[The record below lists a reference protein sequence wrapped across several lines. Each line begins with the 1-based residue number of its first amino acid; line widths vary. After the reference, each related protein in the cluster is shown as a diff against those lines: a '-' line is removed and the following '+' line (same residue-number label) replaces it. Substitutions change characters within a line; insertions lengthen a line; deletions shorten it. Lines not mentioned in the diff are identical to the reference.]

1 LPAHCRAAQL
11 IFSEM
16 HPSKKDWRQQ
26 VAYQIYPRSFAD
38 SNGDGM
44 GDLPGI
50 TAKLDHL
57 DALGV
62 GIVWLSPVYDSPNDD
77 NGYDIRDYRS
87 IMQEFGSM
95 ADFDAMLAGMQQRGI
110 RLMMDLVVNHTSD
123 EHAWFKQAR
132 SAKTNPY
139 HDYYIWH
146 DPVDGREPT
155 NWEAAFS
162 GSAWTFNEATGEYY
176 LHMFSK
182 KQPDLN
188 WENPKVRQEVYELMH
203 FWLKKGVGGFRMDVI
218 NMISKPWLEAG
229 TFSKSEARLPNA
241 PKVQDGFLQPA
252 FEMVTHGPRFM
263 AFMREMKQEVLDHY
277 DCISVGEAPCATLE
291 QAQEITNPETGALDM
306 VFQFEHMD
314 VDSQAGKGK
323 WALKALH
330 LPDLKA
336 SLSRW
341 QTGLHGKGW
350 NSLYWCN
357 HDQPRAVSR
366 FGDAGLHR
374 VRSAKMLATC
384 LHMMQGTPFIY
395 QGEELGMT
403 NVKWFNIK
411 AYQDIETRNMY
422 AQAVLQQ
429 GRPHQDVMASI
440 HAKGRDNARTPMQW
454 SASQHAGFTQGTPWL
469 ALNDN
474 FSQVNAAQA
483 RADADSVF
491 HHYRQL
497 IALRKN
503 WPVLVDGDFELLLPK
518 HTALFA
524 FTRRLHDVQL
534 LVLCNFSAQFQ
545 GLPLKQLPD
554 FSAATPLIGNL
565 SSSEWA
571 MAPDTLAAWEARV
584 YVLA

>member
-1 LPAHCRAAQL
+1 MLSR
-11 IFSEM
+11 
-16 HPSKKDWRQQ
+16 KKDWRQQ

-38 SNGDGM
+38 SNGDGI

-87 IMQEFGSM
+87 IMQAFGSM

-123 EHAWFKQAR
+123 EHEWFKQAR
-132 SAKTNPY
+132 SARTNPY

-146 DPVDGREPT
+146 DPVGGREPT

-162 GSAWTFNEATGEYY
+162 GSTWTFNEATGEYY

-218 NMISKPWLEAG
+218 NMISKPWLDAG

-277 DCISVGEAPCATLE
+277 DCITVGEAPCATLE
-291 QAQEITNPETGALDM
+291 QAQEITNPNTGALDM

-314 VDSQAGKGK
+314 VDSQVGKGK

-403 NVKWFNIK
+403 NVKWFNIE

-422 AQAVLQQ
+422 AQAVVQQ
-429 GRPHQDVMASI
+429 GRPHQEVIASI

-454 SASQHAGFTQGTPWL
+454 SASKHAGFTEGTPWL

-497 IALRKN
+497 NALRKA
-503 WPVLVDGDFELLLPK
+503 WPVLVEGDFELLLPK

-524 FTRRLHDVQL
+524 FTRRLHDVKL
-534 LVLCNFSAQFQ
+534 LILCNFSVHFQ

-565 SSSEWA
+565 PTPEWA
-571 MAPDTLAAWEARV
+571 MSPDTLAAWEARV

>member
-1 LPAHCRAAQL
+1 MV
-11 IFSEM
+11 SG
-16 HPSKKDWRQQ
+16 KTDWRQQ

-38 SNGDGM
+38 SNGDGI

-57 DALGV
+57 ETLGV

-123 EHAWFKQAR
+123 EHEWFKQAR
-132 SAKTNPY
+132 SSRSNPF

-146 DPVDGREPT
+146 DPIDGREPT

-162 GSAWTFNEATGEYY
+162 GSAWTFNEATNEYY

-188 WENPKVRQEVYELMH
+188 WENPKVRQEVFDLMH

-218 NMISKPWLEAG
+218 NMISKPWLEPG
-229 TFSKSEARLPNA
+229 SFKKSEARLPNA

-252 FEMVTHGPRFM
+252 FQMVTHGPRFM
-263 AFMREMKQEVLDHY
+263 EFMREMKHEVLDHY
-277 DCISVGEAPCATLE
+277 DCITVGEAPCATVE
-291 QAQEITNPETGALDM
+291 QAQEITNQQTGVLDM

-366 FGDAGLHR
+366 FGDTGLHR

-384 LHMMQGTPFIY
+384 LHMMQGTPFIF

-403 NVKWFNIK
+403 NVKWFNIE

-429 GRPHQDVMASI
+429 GQPHSGVMASI
-440 HAKGRDNARTPMQW
+440 HAKSRDNARTPMQW
-454 SASQHAGFTQGTPWL
+454 SASLNAGFTEGTPWL

-483 RADADSVF
+483 LADAESVF

-497 IALRKN
+497 IALRKA
-503 WPVLVDGDFELLLPK
+503 WPVLVEGEFELLLLK
-518 HTALFA
+518 HPALFA
-524 FTRRLHDVQL
+524 FTRRLNDVQL

-545 GLPLKQLPD
+545 GLPLKSLPD
-554 FSAATPLIGNL
+554 FSTATPLIGNL
-565 SSSEWA
+565 PTPEWA

-584 YVLA
+584 YLMA

>member
-1 LPAHCRAAQL
+1 MV
-11 IFSEM
+11 SG
-16 HPSKKDWRQQ
+16 KTDWRQQ

-38 SNGDGM
+38 SNGDGI

-57 DALGV
+57 ETLGV

-123 EHAWFKQAR
+123 EHEWFKQAR
-132 SAKTNPY
+132 SSRSNPF

-146 DPVDGREPT
+146 DPIDGREPT

-162 GSAWTFNEATGEYY
+162 GSAWTFNEATNEYY

-188 WENPKVRQEVYELMH
+188 WENPKVRQEVFDLMH

-218 NMISKPWLEAG
+218 NMISKPWLEPG
-229 TFSKSEARLPNA
+229 SFKKSEARLPNA

-252 FEMVTHGPRFM
+252 FQMVTHGPRFM
-263 AFMREMKQEVLDHY
+263 EFMREMKHEVLDHY
-277 DCISVGEAPCATLE
+277 DCITVGEAPCATVE
-291 QAQEITNPETGALDM
+291 QAQEITNQQTGVLDM

-366 FGDAGLHR
+366 FGDTGLHR

-384 LHMMQGTPFIY
+384 LHMMQGTPFIF

-403 NVKWFNIK
+403 NVKWFNIE

-429 GRPHQDVMASI
+429 GQPHSGVMASI
-440 HAKGRDNARTPMQW
+440 HAKSRDNARTPMQW
-454 SASQHAGFTQGTPWL
+454 SASLNAGFTEGTPWL

-483 RADADSVF
+483 LADAESVF

-497 IALRKN
+497 IALRKA
-503 WPVLVDGDFELLLPK
+503 WPVLVEGEFELLLLK
-518 HTALFA
+518 HPALFA
-524 FTRRLHDVQL
+524 FTRRFNDVQL

-545 GLPLKQLPD
+545 GLPLKSLPD
-554 FSAATPLIGNL
+554 FSTATPLIGNL
-565 SSSEWA
+565 PTPEWA

-584 YVLA
+584 YLMA

>member
-1 LPAHCRAAQL
+1 MV
-11 IFSEM
+11 SG
-16 HPSKKDWRQQ
+16 KTDWRQQ

-38 SNGDGM
+38 SNGDGI

-57 DALGV
+57 ETLGV

-123 EHAWFKQAR
+123 EHEWFKQAR
-132 SAKTNPY
+132 SSRSNPF

-146 DPVDGREPT
+146 DPIDGREPT

-162 GSAWTFNEATGEYY
+162 GSAWTFNEATNEYY

-188 WENPKVRQEVYELMH
+188 WENPKVRQEVFDLMH

-218 NMISKPWLEAG
+218 NMISKPWLEPG
-229 TFSKSEARLPNA
+229 SFKKSEARLPNA

-252 FEMVTHGPRFM
+252 FQMVTHGPRFM
-263 AFMREMKQEVLDHY
+263 EFMREMKHEVLDHY
-277 DCISVGEAPCATLE
+277 DCITVGEAPCATVE
-291 QAQEITNPETGALDM
+291 QAQEITNQQTGVLDM

-366 FGDAGLHR
+366 FGDTGLHR

-403 NVKWFNIK
+403 NVKWFNIE

-429 GRPHQDVMASI
+429 GQPHSGVMASI
-440 HAKGRDNARTPMQW
+440 HAKSRDNARTPMQW
-454 SASQHAGFTQGTPWL
+454 SASLNAGFTEGTPWL

-483 RADADSVF
+483 LADAESVF

-497 IALRKN
+497 IALRKA
-503 WPVLVDGDFELLLPK
+503 WPVLVEGEFELLLLK
-518 HTALFA
+518 HPALFA
-524 FTRRLHDVQL
+524 FTRRFNDLQL

-545 GLPLKQLPD
+545 GLLLKSLPD
-554 FSAATPLIGNL
+554 FSTATPLIGNL
-565 SSSEWA
+565 PTPEWA

-584 YVLA
+584 YLMA

>member
-1 LPAHCRAAQL
+1 ML
-11 IFSEM
+11 S
-16 HPSKKDWRQQ
+16 SKIDWRQQ

-38 SNGDGM
+38 SNGDGI

-87 IMQEFGSM
+87 IMQAFGSM

-132 SAKTNPY
+132 SARTNPY

-146 DPVDGREPT
+146 DPVGGREPT

-218 NMISKPWLEAG
+218 NMISKPWLDAG

-277 DCISVGEAPCATLE
+277 DCITVGEAPCATLE
-291 QAQEITNPETGALDM
+291 QAQEITNPNTGALDM

-314 VDSQAGKGK
+314 VDSQVGKGK

-403 NVKWFNIK
+403 NVKWFNIE

-422 AQAVLQQ
+422 AQAVVQQ
-429 GRPHQDVMASI
+429 GRPHQEVMASI

-454 SASQHAGFTQGTPWL
+454 SASKHAGFTEGTPWL

-497 IALRKN
+497 IALRKA
-503 WPVLVDGDFELLLPK
+503 WPVLVEGDFELLLPK

-534 LVLCNFSAQFQ
+534 LILCNFSSQFQ

-565 SSSEWA
+565 PTPEWA
-571 MAPDTLAAWEARV
+571 MSPDTLAAWEARV
-584 YVLA
+584 YVLLA

>member
-1 LPAHCRAAQL
+1 MLSR
-11 IFSEM
+11 
-16 HPSKKDWRQQ
+16 KKDWRQQ

-38 SNGDGM
+38 SNGDGI

-87 IMQEFGSM
+87 IMQAFGSM

-123 EHAWFKQAR
+123 EHEWFKQAR
-132 SAKTNPY
+132 SARTNPY

-146 DPVDGREPT
+146 DPVGGREPT

-162 GSAWTFNEATGEYY
+162 GSTWTFNEATGEYY

-218 NMISKPWLEAG
+218 NMISKPWLDAG

-277 DCISVGEAPCATLE
+277 DCITVGEAPCATLE
-291 QAQEITNPETGALDM
+291 QAQEITNPNTGALDM

-314 VDSQAGKGK
+314 VDSQVGKGK

-403 NVKWFNIK
+403 NVKWFNIE

-422 AQAVLQQ
+422 AQAVVQQ
-429 GRPHQDVMASI
+429 GRPHQEVIASI

-454 SASQHAGFTQGTPWL
+454 SASKHAGFTEGTPWL

-497 IALRKN
+497 IALRKA
-503 WPVLVDGDFELLLPK
+503 WPVLVEGDFELLLPK

-524 FTRRLHDVQL
+524 FTRRLHDVKL
-534 LVLCNFSAQFQ
+534 LILCNFSVHFQ

-565 SSSEWA
+565 PTPEWA
-571 MAPDTLAAWEARV
+571 MSPDTLAAWEARV

>member
-1 LPAHCRAAQL
+1 MLSR
-11 IFSEM
+11 
-16 HPSKKDWRQQ
+16 KKDWRQQ

-38 SNGDGM
+38 SNGDGI

-87 IMQEFGSM
+87 IMQAFGSM

-123 EHAWFKQAR
+123 EHEWFKQAR
-132 SAKTNPY
+132 SARTNPY

-146 DPVDGREPT
+146 DPVGGREPT

-218 NMISKPWLEAG
+218 NMISKPWLDAG

-277 DCISVGEAPCATLE
+277 DCITVGEAPCATLE
-291 QAQEITNPETGALDM
+291 QAQEITNPNTGALDM

-314 VDSQAGKGK
+314 VDSQVGKGK

-403 NVKWFNIK
+403 NVKWFNIE
-411 AYQDIETRNMY
+411 AYQDIETRNIY
-422 AQAVLQQ
+422 AQAVVQQ
-429 GRPHQDVMASI
+429 GRPHQEVIASI

-454 SASQHAGFTQGTPWL
+454 SASKHAGFTEGTPWL

-483 RADADSVF
+483 RADVDSVF

-497 IALRKN
+497 IALRKA
-503 WPVLVDGDFELLLPK
+503 WPVLVEGDFELLLPK

-534 LVLCNFSAQFQ
+534 LLLCNFSVHFQ

-565 SSSEWA
+565 PTPEWA
-571 MAPDTLAAWEARV
+571 MSPDTLAAWEARV

>member
-1 LPAHCRAAQL
+1 MSFA
-11 IFSEM
+11 S
-16 HPSKKDWRQQ
+16 SDWRKQ

-38 SNGDGM
+38 SNGDGI

-62 GIVWLSPVYDSPNDD
+62 KIVWLSPVYDSPNDD

-87 IMQEFGSM
+87 IMQEFGTM
-95 ADFDAMLAGMQQRGI
+95 ADFDTMLAGMKARGI

-123 EHAWFKQAR
+123 EHAWFQQAR
-132 SAKTNPY
+132 SSRSNPY

-146 DPVDGREPT
+146 DPVEGREPT
-155 NWEAAFS
+155 NWEAAFN

-188 WENPKVRQEVYELMH
+188 WENPKVRQEVYDLMH

-218 NMISKPWLEAG
+218 NMISKPWLTLEQ
-229 TFSKSEARLPNA
+229 ARIAKRNLPDA

-263 AFMREMKQEVLDHY
+263 AFMHEMKREVLDHY
-277 DCISVGEAPCATLE
+277 DCITVGEAPCATVA
-291 QAQEITNPETGALDM
+291 QAQEITDSNTGALNM

-323 WALKALH
+323 WALKPVN
-330 LPDLKA
+330 LPDLKT

-341 QTGLHGKGW
+341 QTGLHSKGW

-366 FGDAGLHR
+366 FGDPNHHR
-374 VRSAKMLATC
+374 IRSAKMLATC

-403 NVKWFNIK
+403 NVAWQHIE

-422 AQAVLQQ
+422 AQAVKHKGLS
-429 GRPHQDVMASI
+429 HQEVMASI

-454 SASQHAGFTQGTPWL
+454 SAAHQAGFTTGSPWL
-469 ALNDN
+469 ALNNN
-474 FSQVNAAQA
+474 FAQVNAQQVL
-483 RADADSVF
+483 ADPDSIF
-491 HHYRQL
+491 HYYRQL
-497 IALRKN
+497 IALRQS
-503 WPVLVDGDFELLLPK
+503 WPVLVEGDYSLLLPK
-518 HTALFA
+518 HPALFA
-524 FTRRLHDVQL
+524 YTRQLKEVTL
-534 LVLCNFSAQFQ
+534 LVLCNFSSQFQ

-554 FSAATPLIGNL
+554 FSNATPLIGNL
-565 SSSEWA
+565 PKEEWPLA
-571 MAPDTLAAWEARV
+571 ADTLAAWEARV
-584 YVLA
+584 YVLAEGAAGA

>member
-1 LPAHCRAAQL
+1 M
-11 IFSEM
+11 S
-16 HPSKKDWRQQ
+16 SVTKDWRQQ

-38 SNGDGM
+38 SNGDGI

-50 TAKLDHL
+50 TSKLDHL
-57 DALGV
+57 EALGI

-95 ADFDAMLAGMQQRGI
+95 ADFDAMLAGMQKRGI
-110 RLMMDLVVNHTSD
+110 RLLMDLVVNHTSD
-123 EHAWFKQAR
+123 EHEWFKQAR
-132 SAKTNPY
+132 SARSNAF

-218 NMISKPWLEAG
+218 NMISKPWLKAA
-229 TFSKSEARLPNA
+229 TLTKSQARLPNA

-252 FEMVTHGPRFM
+252 FEMLTHGPRFM
-263 AFMREMKQEVLDHY
+263 EFMREMKNEVLDHY
-277 DCISVGEAPCATLE
+277 DCITVGESPCATVD
-291 QAQEITNPETGALDM
+291 QAQEITNSETGALDM

-314 VDSQAGKGK
+314 VDSQSGKGK
-323 WALKALH
+323 WAVKPVH
-330 LPDLKA
+330 LPDLKT

-341 QTGLHGKGW
+341 QTGLHGTGW

-357 HDQPRAVSR
+357 HDQARAVSR
-366 FGDAGLHR
+366 FGDAGIHR

-403 NVKWFNIK
+403 NVKWFNIE

-422 AQAVLQQ
+422 AQAVFKQ
-429 GRPHQDVMASI
+429 GRPHLDVMASI

-454 SASQHAGFTQGTPWL
+454 SASQNAGFTEGRPWL

-474 FSQVNAAQA
+474 FSQVNAAHA

-497 IALRKN
+497 IALRKA
-503 WPVLVDGDFELLLPK
+503 WPVLVEGNFELLLPK
-518 HTALFA
+518 HTSLFA
-524 FTRRLHDVQL
+524 FTRRLNNVSL
-534 LVLCNFSAQFQ
+534 LVICNFSAQFQ
-545 GLPLKQLPD
+545 GLPLKYLPD
-554 FSAATPLIGNL
+554 FSTASPLIGNL
-565 SSSEWA
+565 PSAEWA

>member
-1 LPAHCRAAQL
+1 MLSR
-11 IFSEM
+11 
-16 HPSKKDWRQQ
+16 KKDWRQQ

-38 SNGDGM
+38 SNGDGI

-87 IMQEFGSM
+87 IMQAFGSM

-123 EHAWFKQAR
+123 EHEWFKQAR
-132 SAKTNPY
+132 SARTNPY

-146 DPVDGREPT
+146 DPVGGREPT

-218 NMISKPWLEAG
+218 NMISKPWLDAG

-277 DCISVGEAPCATLE
+277 DCITVGEAPCATLE
-291 QAQEITNPETGALDM
+291 QAQEITNPNTGALDM

-314 VDSQAGKGK
+314 VDSQVGKGK

-374 VRSAKMLATC
+374 ERSAKMLATC

-403 NVKWFNIK
+403 NVKWFNIE

-422 AQAVLQQ
+422 AQAVVQQ
-429 GRPHQDVMASI
+429 GRPHQEVIASI

-454 SASQHAGFTQGTPWL
+454 SASKHAGFTEGTPWL

-497 IALRKN
+497 IALRKA
-503 WPVLVDGDFELLLPK
+503 WPVLVEGDFELLLPK

-534 LVLCNFSAQFQ
+534 LILCNFSVHFQ

-565 SSSEWA
+565 PTPEWA
-571 MAPDTLAAWEARV
+571 MSPDTLAAWEARV

>member
-1 LPAHCRAAQL
+1 MV
-11 IFSEM
+11 SG
-16 HPSKKDWRQQ
+16 KTDWRQQ

-38 SNGDGM
+38 SNGDGI

-57 DALGV
+57 ETLGV

-123 EHAWFKQAR
+123 EHEWFKQAR
-132 SAKTNPY
+132 SSRSNPF

-146 DPVDGREPT
+146 DPIDGREPT

-162 GSAWTFNEATGEYY
+162 GSAWTFNEATNEYY

-188 WENPKVRQEVYELMH
+188 WENPKVRQEVFDLMH

-218 NMISKPWLEAG
+218 NMISKPWLEPG
-229 TFSKSEARLPNA
+229 SFKKSEARLPNA

-252 FEMVTHGPRFM
+252 FQMVTHGPRFM
-263 AFMREMKQEVLDHY
+263 EFMREMKHEVLDHY
-277 DCISVGEAPCATLE
+277 DCITVGEAPCATVE
-291 QAQEITNPETGALDM
+291 QAQEITNQQTGVLDM

-366 FGDAGLHR
+366 FGDTGLHR

-403 NVKWFNIK
+403 NVKWFNIE

-429 GRPHQDVMASI
+429 GQPHSGVMASI
-440 HAKGRDNARTPMQW
+440 HAKSRDNARTPMQW
-454 SASQHAGFTQGTPWL
+454 SASLNAGFTEGTPWL

-474 FSQVNAAQA
+474 FSQVNAAKA
-483 RADADSVF
+483 LADAESVF

-497 IALRKN
+497 IALRKA
-503 WPVLVDGDFELLLPK
+503 WPVLVEGEFELLLLK
-518 HTALFA
+518 HPALFA
-524 FTRRLHDVQL
+524 FTRRFNDVQL

-545 GLPLKQLPD
+545 GLPLKSLPD
-554 FSAATPLIGNL
+554 FSTATPLIGNL
-565 SSSEWA
+565 PTPEWA

-584 YVLA
+584 YLMA

>member
-1 LPAHCRAAQL
+1 MSFA
-11 IFSEM
+11 S
-16 HPSKKDWRQQ
+16 SDWRKQ

-38 SNGDGM
+38 SNGDGI

-62 GIVWLSPVYDSPNDD
+62 KIVWLSPVYDSPNDD

-87 IMQEFGSM
+87 IMQEFGTM
-95 ADFDAMLAGMQQRGI
+95 ADFDTMLAGMKARGI

-123 EHAWFKQAR
+123 EHAWFQQAR
-132 SAKTNPY
+132 SSRNNPY

-146 DPVDGREPT
+146 DPVEGREPT
-155 NWEAAFS
+155 NWEAAFN
-162 GSAWTFNEATGEYY
+162 GSAWTLNEATGEYY

-188 WENPKVRQEVYELMH
+188 WENPKVRQEVYDLMH

-218 NMISKPWLEAG
+218 NMISKPWLTPEQ
-229 TFSKSEARLPNA
+229 ARIAKRNLPDA

-263 AFMREMKQEVLDHY
+263 AFMHEMKREVLDHY
-277 DCISVGEAPCATLE
+277 DCITVGEAPCATVE
-291 QAQEITNPETGALDM
+291 QAQEITDSKTGALNM

-323 WALKALH
+323 WALKPLH
-330 LPDLKA
+330 LPDLKT

-341 QTGLHGKGW
+341 QSGLHGKGW

-366 FGDAGLHR
+366 FGDPDQHR
-374 VRSAKMLATC
+374 IRSAKMLATC

-403 NVKWFNIK
+403 NVAWQHIE

-422 AQAVLQQ
+422 AQAVNHKGLS
-429 GRPHQDVMASI
+429 HQEVMMSI

-454 SASQHAGFTQGTPWL
+454 SAAHQAGFTTGSPWL
-469 ALNDN
+469 ALNNN
-474 FSQVNAAQA
+474 FAQVNAQQA
-483 RADADSVF
+483 LADPDSIF
-491 HHYRQL
+491 HYYRQL
-497 IALRKN
+497 IALRHA
-503 WPVLVDGDFELLLPK
+503 WPVLVDGDYSLLLPK
-518 HTALFA
+518 HPALFA
-524 FTRRLHDVQL
+524 YTRQLKEVTL

-554 FSAATPLIGNL
+554 FSNATPLIGNL
-565 SSSEWA
+565 PKEEWPLA
-571 MAPDTLAAWEARV
+571 ADTLAAWEARV
-584 YVLA
+584 YVLAEGAAGC

>member
-1 LPAHCRAAQL
+1 MV
-11 IFSEM
+11 SG
-16 HPSKKDWRQQ
+16 KTDWRQQ

-38 SNGDGM
+38 SNGDGI

-57 DALGV
+57 ETLGV

-123 EHAWFKQAR
+123 EHEWFKQAR
-132 SAKTNPY
+132 SSRSNPF

-146 DPVDGREPT
+146 DPIDGREPT

-162 GSAWTFNEATGEYY
+162 GSAWTFNEATNEYY

-188 WENPKVRQEVYELMH
+188 WENPKVRQEVFDLMH

-218 NMISKPWLEAG
+218 NMISKPWLEPG
-229 TFSKSEARLPNA
+229 TFKKSEARLPNA

-252 FEMVTHGPRFM
+252 FQMVTHGPRFM
-263 AFMREMKQEVLDHY
+263 EFMREMKHEVLDHY
-277 DCISVGEAPCATLE
+277 DCITVGEAPCATVE
-291 QAQEITNPETGALDM
+291 QAQEITNQQTGVLDM

-366 FGDAGLHR
+366 FGDTGLHR

-403 NVKWFNIK
+403 NVKWFNIE

-429 GRPHQDVMASI
+429 GQPHSGVMASI
-440 HAKGRDNARTPMQW
+440 HAKSRDNARTPMQW
-454 SASQHAGFTQGTPWL
+454 SASLNAGFTEGTPWL

-483 RADADSVF
+483 LADAESVF

-497 IALRKN
+497 IALRKA
-503 WPVLVDGDFELLLPK
+503 WPVLVEGEFELLLLK
-518 HTALFA
+518 HPALFA
-524 FTRRLHDVQL
+524 FTRRLNDVQL

-545 GLPLKQLPD
+545 GLPLKSLPD
-554 FSAATPLIGNL
+554 FSTATPLIGNL
-565 SSSEWA
+565 PTPEWA

-584 YVLA
+584 YLMA

>member
-1 LPAHCRAAQL
+1 
-11 IFSEM
+11 M
-16 HPSKKDWRQQ
+16 HALVTDWRKQ

-38 SNGDGM
+38 SNGDGI

-62 GIVWLSPVYDSPNDD
+62 KIVWLSPVFDSPNDD

-87 IMQEFGSM
+87 IMQEFGTM
-95 ADFDAMLAGMQQRGI
+95 ADFDTMLAGMKARGI

-123 EHAWFKQAR
+123 EHAWFQQAR
-132 SAKTNPY
+132 SSRDNPY

-146 DPVDGREPT
+146 DPVEGREPT
-155 NWEAAFS
+155 NWEATFT
-162 GSAWTFNEATGEYY
+162 GSAWTLNEATGEYY

-188 WENPKVRQEVYELMH
+188 WENPKVRQEVYDLMH

-218 NMISKPWLEAG
+218 NMISKPWLTPEQ
-229 TFSKSEARLPNA
+229 ARIAKRNLPDA

-263 AFMREMKQEVLDHY
+263 AFMHEMKREVLDHY
-277 DCISVGEAPCATLE
+277 DCITVGEAPCATVE
-291 QAQEITNPETGALDM
+291 QAQEITDSNTGALNM

-323 WALKALH
+323 WALKPLH
-330 LPDLKA
+330 LPDLKT

-341 QTGLHGKGW
+341 QSGLHGKGW

-366 FGDAGLHR
+366 FGDSDQHR
-374 VRSAKMLATC
+374 IRSAKMLATC

-403 NVKWFNIK
+403 NVAWQHIE

-422 AQAVLQQ
+422 AQAVNHKGLS
-429 GRPHQDVMASI
+429 HQEVMTSI

-454 SASQHAGFTQGTPWL
+454 SAAHQAGFTTGSPWL
-469 ALNDN
+469 ALNNN
-474 FSQVNAAQA
+474 FAQVNAQQA
-483 RADADSVF
+483 LADPDSIF
-491 HHYRQL
+491 HYYRQL
-497 IALRKN
+497 IALRQA
-503 WPVLVDGDFELLLPK
+503 WPVLVDGDYSLLLPK
-518 HTALFA
+518 HPALFA
-524 FTRRLHDVQL
+524 YTRQLKDVTL

-554 FSAATPLIGNL
+554 FSNATPLIGNL
-565 SSSEWA
+565 PKEEWPLA
-571 MAPDTLAAWEARV
+571 ADTLAAWEARV
-584 YVLA
+584 YVLAEGATGC

>member
-1 LPAHCRAAQL
+1 MPAL
-11 IFSEM
+11 VT
-16 HPSKKDWRQQ
+16 DWRKQ

-38 SNGDGM
+38 SNGDGI

-50 TAKLDHL
+50 TSKLDHL
-57 DALGV
+57 EALGV
-62 GIVWLSPVYDSPNDD
+62 KIVWLSPVYDSPNDD

-87 IMQEFGSM
+87 IMKEFGTM
-95 ADFDAMLAGMQQRGI
+95 ADFDAMLAGMRARGI

-123 EHAWFKQAR
+123 EHEWFKQAR
-132 SAKTNPY
+132 SSRSNPY

-146 DPVDGREPT
+146 DPVEGREPT

-188 WENPKVRQEVYELMH
+188 WENPKVRQEVYDLMH
-203 FWLKKGVGGFRMDVI
+203 FWFKKGVGGFRMDVI
-218 NMISKPWLEAG
+218 NMISKPWL
-229 TFSKSEARLPNA
+229 SSEAKDSAAQSLPNA
-241 PKVQDGFLQPA
+241 PKVQEGFLQPA

-263 AFMREMKQEVLDHY
+263 AFMQEMKGEVLDHY
-277 DCISVGEAPCATLE
+277 DCITVGESPCATVE
-291 QAQEITNPETGALDM
+291 QAQEITDSETGALNM

-314 VDSQAGKGK
+314 ADSQPGKGK
-323 WALKALH
+323 WALKPLH

-336 SLSRW
+336 TLSRW

-366 FGDAGLHR
+366 FGDAGQYR

-403 NVKWFNIK
+403 NVAWDNIN

-422 AQAVLQQ
+422 AQAVSQKGLL
-429 GRPHQDVMASI
+429 HQEVMQSI

-454 SASQHAGFTQGTPWL
+454 STAHQAGFTNGTPWL
-469 ALNDN
+469 ALNNN
-474 FSQVNAAQA
+474 FAEVNAEQA
-483 RADADSVF
+483 RADADSIF
-491 HHYRQL
+491 HYYRQL
-497 IALRKN
+497 IALRQA
-503 WPVLVDGDFELLLPK
+503 WPVLVDGNYSLLLPK
-518 HTALFA
+518 HPALFA
-524 FTRRLHDVQL
+524 YTRQLNDETL
-534 LVLCNFSAQFQ
+534 LVLCNFSGQFQ

-554 FSAATPLIGNL
+554 FANATPLIGNL
-565 SSSEWA
+565 PIDEWPLA
-571 MAPDTLAAWEARV
+571 ADTLAAWEARV
-584 YVLA
+584 YVLT

>member
-1 LPAHCRAAQL
+1 MV
-11 IFSEM
+11 SG
-16 HPSKKDWRQQ
+16 KTDWRQQ

-38 SNGDGM
+38 SNGDGI

-57 DALGV
+57 ETLGV

-123 EHAWFKQAR
+123 EHEWFKQAR
-132 SAKTNPY
+132 SSRSNPF

-146 DPVDGREPT
+146 DPIDGREPT

-162 GSAWTFNEATGEYY
+162 GSAWTFNEATNEYY

-188 WENPKVRQEVYELMH
+188 WENPKVRQEVFDLMH

-218 NMISKPWLEAG
+218 NMISKPWLEPG
-229 TFSKSEARLPNA
+229 SFKKSEARLPNA

-252 FEMVTHGPRFM
+252 FQMVTHGPRFM
-263 AFMREMKQEVLDHY
+263 EFMREMKHEVLDHY
-277 DCISVGEAPCATLE
+277 DCITVGEAPCATVE
-291 QAQEITNPETGALDM
+291 QAQEITNQQTGVLDM

-366 FGDAGLHR
+366 FGDTGLHR

-403 NVKWFNIK
+403 NVKWFNIE

-429 GRPHQDVMASI
+429 GQPHSGVMASI
-440 HAKGRDNARTPMQW
+440 HAKSRDNARTPMQW
-454 SASQHAGFTQGTPWL
+454 SASLNAGFTEGTPWL

-483 RADADSVF
+483 LADAESVF

-497 IALRKN
+497 IALRKA
-503 WPVLVDGDFELLLPK
+503 WPVLVEGEFELLLLK
-518 HTALFA
+518 HPALFA
-524 FTRRLHDVQL
+524 FSRRFNDVQL

-545 GLPLKQLPD
+545 GLPLKSLPD
-554 FSAATPLIGNL
+554 FSTATPLIGNL
-565 SSSEWA
+565 PTPEWA

-584 YVLA
+584 YLMA

>member
-1 LPAHCRAAQL
+1 MSFA
-11 IFSEM
+11 S
-16 HPSKKDWRQQ
+16 SDWRKQA
-26 VAYQIYPRSFAD
+26 AYQIYPRSFAD
-38 SNGDGM
+38 SNGDGI

-62 GIVWLSPVYDSPNDD
+62 KIVWLSPVYDSPNDD

-87 IMQEFGSM
+87 IMQEFGTM
-95 ADFDAMLAGMQQRGI
+95 ADFDTMLAGMKARGI

-123 EHAWFKQAR
+123 EHAWFQQAR
-132 SAKTNPY
+132 SSRDNPY

-146 DPVDGREPT
+146 DPVEGREPT
-155 NWEAAFS
+155 NWEATFT
-162 GSAWTFNEATGEYY
+162 GSAWTLNEATGEYY

-188 WENPKVRQEVYELMH
+188 WENPKVRQEVYDLMH

-218 NMISKPWLEAG
+218 NMISKPWLTPEQA
-229 TFSKSEARLPNA
+229 SHAKRSLPDA

-263 AFMREMKQEVLDHY
+263 AFMHEMKREVLDHY
-277 DCISVGEAPCATLE
+277 DCITVGEAPCATVE
-291 QAQEITNPETGALDM
+291 QAQEITDSNTGALNM

-323 WALKALH
+323 WALKPLH
-330 LPDLKA
+330 LPDLKT

-341 QTGLHGKGW
+341 QSGLHGKGW

-366 FGDAGLHR
+366 FGDSDQHR
-374 VRSAKMLATC
+374 IRSAKMLATC

-403 NVKWFNIK
+403 NVAWQHIE

-422 AQAVLQQ
+422 AQAVNYKGLS
-429 GRPHQDVMASI
+429 HQEVMTSI

-454 SASQHAGFTQGTPWL
+454 SAAHQAGFTTGSPWL
-469 ALNDN
+469 ALNNN
-474 FSQVNAAQA
+474 FAQVNAQQA
-483 RADADSVF
+483 LADPDSIF
-491 HHYRQL
+491 HYYRQL
-497 IALRKN
+497 IALRQA
-503 WPVLVDGDFELLLPK
+503 WPVLVDGDYSLLLPK
-518 HTALFA
+518 HPALFA
-524 FTRRLHDVQL
+524 YTRQLKDVTL

-554 FSAATPLIGNL
+554 FSNATPLIGNL
-565 SSSEWA
+565 PKEEWPLA
-571 MAPDTLAAWEARV
+571 ADTLAAWEARV
-584 YVLA
+584 YVLAEGAAGC

>member
-1 LPAHCRAAQL
+1 MLSR
-11 IFSEM
+11 
-16 HPSKKDWRQQ
+16 KKDWRQQ

-38 SNGDGM
+38 SNGDGI

-87 IMQEFGSM
+87 IMQAFGSM

-123 EHAWFKQAR
+123 EHEWFKQAR

-218 NMISKPWLEAG
+218 NMISKPWLDAG

-277 DCISVGEAPCATLE
+277 DCITVGEAPCATLE
-291 QAQEITNPETGALDM
+291 QAQEITNPNTGALDM

-314 VDSQAGKGK
+314 VDSQVGKGK

-403 NVKWFNIK
+403 NVKWFNIE

-422 AQAVLQQ
+422 AQAVVQQ
-429 GRPHQDVMASI
+429 GRPHQEVIASI

-454 SASQHAGFTQGTPWL
+454 SASKHAGFTEGTPWL

-497 IALRKN
+497 IALRKA
-503 WPVLVDGDFELLLPK
+503 WPVLVEGDFELLLPK

-534 LVLCNFSAQFQ
+534 LILCNFSVHFQ

-565 SSSEWA
+565 PTPEWA
-571 MAPDTLAAWEARV
+571 MSPDTLAAWEARV

>member
-1 LPAHCRAAQL
+1 MPAL
-11 IFSEM
+11 VS
-16 HPSKKDWRQQ
+16 DWRKQ

-38 SNGDGM
+38 SNGDGI

-50 TAKLDHL
+50 TSKLDHL
-57 DALGV
+57 EALGV
-62 GIVWLSPVYDSPNDD
+62 KIVWLSPVYDSPNDD

-87 IMQEFGSM
+87 IMKEFGTM
-95 ADFDAMLAGMQQRGI
+95 ADFEVMLAGMRARGI

-123 EHAWFKQAR
+123 EHEWFKQAR
-132 SAKTNPY
+132 SSRSNPY

-146 DPVDGREPT
+146 DPVEGREPT

-188 WENPKVRQEVYELMH
+188 WENPKVRQEVYDLMH

-218 NMISKPWLEAG
+218 NMISKPWL
-229 TFSKSEARLPNA
+229 SSEAKDSAAQSLPNA
-241 PKVQDGFLQPA
+241 PKVQEGFLQPA

-263 AFMREMKQEVLDHY
+263 TFMQEMKREVLDHY
-277 DCISVGEAPCATLE
+277 DCITVGESPCATVE
-291 QAQEITNPETGALDM
+291 QAQEITDSETGALNM

-314 VDSQAGKGK
+314 ADSQPGKGK
-323 WALKALH
+323 WALKPLH

-336 SLSRW
+336 TLSRW

-366 FGDAGLHR
+366 FGDAGQYR

-403 NVKWFNIK
+403 NVAWDDIN

-422 AQAVLQQ
+422 AQAVNQK
-429 GRPHQDVMASI
+429 GVPHQEVMQSI

-454 SASQHAGFTQGTPWL
+454 STAHQAGFTTGTPWL
-469 ALNDN
+469 ALNNN
-474 FSQVNAAQA
+474 FAEVNAAQA
-483 RADADSVF
+483 RADADSIF
-491 HHYRQL
+491 HYYRQL
-497 IALRKN
+497 IALRQA
-503 WPVLVDGDFELLLPK
+503 WPVVVDGNYSLLLPK
-518 HTALFA
+518 HPALFA
-524 FTRRLHDVQL
+524 YTRQLDDVTL
-534 LVLCNFSAQFQ
+534 LVLCNFSGQFQ

-554 FSAATPLIGNL
+554 FFNATPLIGNL
-565 SSSEWA
+565 PKEEWSLA
-571 MAPDTLAAWEARV
+571 ADTLAAWEARV
-584 YVLA
+584 YVLT

>member
-1 LPAHCRAAQL
+1 MV
-11 IFSEM
+11 SG
-16 HPSKKDWRQQ
+16 KTDWRQQ

-38 SNGDGM
+38 SNGDGI

-57 DALGV
+57 ETLGV

-123 EHAWFKQAR
+123 EHEWFKQAR
-132 SAKTNPY
+132 SSRSNPF

-146 DPVDGREPT
+146 DPIDGREPT

-162 GSAWTFNEATGEYY
+162 GSAWTFNEATNEYY

-188 WENPKVRQEVYELMH
+188 WENPKVRQEVFDLMH

-218 NMISKPWLEAG
+218 NMISKPWLEPG
-229 TFSKSEARLPNA
+229 TFKKSEARLPNA

-252 FEMVTHGPRFM
+252 FQMVTHGPRFM
-263 AFMREMKQEVLDHY
+263 EFMREMKHEVLDHY
-277 DCISVGEAPCATLE
+277 DCITVGEAPCATVE
-291 QAQEITNPETGALDM
+291 QAQEITNQQTGVLDM

-366 FGDAGLHR
+366 FGDTGLHR

-403 NVKWFNIK
+403 NVKWFNIE

-429 GRPHQDVMASI
+429 GQPHSGVMASI
-440 HAKGRDNARTPMQW
+440 HAKSRDNARTPMQW
-454 SASQHAGFTQGTPWL
+454 SASLNAGFTEGTPWL

-483 RADADSVF
+483 LADAESVF

-497 IALRKN
+497 IALRKA
-503 WPVLVDGDFELLLPK
+503 WPVLVEGEFELLLLK
-518 HTALFA
+518 HPALFA
-524 FTRRLHDVQL
+524 FTRRFNDVQL

-545 GLPLKQLPD
+545 GLPLKSLPD
-554 FSAATPLIGNL
+554 FSTATPLLGNL
-565 SSSEWA
+565 PTPEWA

-584 YVLA
+584 YLMA

>member
-1 LPAHCRAAQL
+1 M
-11 IFSEM
+11 S
-16 HPSKKDWRQQ
+16 SVTKDWRQQ

-38 SNGDGM
+38 SNGDGI

-50 TAKLDHL
+50 TSKLDHL
-57 DALGV
+57 EALGI

-95 ADFDAMLAGMQQRGI
+95 ADFDAMLAGMQKRGI
-110 RLMMDLVVNHTSD
+110 RLLMDLVVNHTSD
-123 EHAWFKQAR
+123 EHEWFKQAR
-132 SAKTNPY
+132 SARSNAF

-218 NMISKPWLEAG
+218 NMISKPWLKAA
-229 TFSKSEARLPNA
+229 TLTKSQARLPNA

-252 FEMVTHGPRFM
+252 FEMLTHGPRFM
-263 AFMREMKQEVLDHY
+263 EFMREMKNEVLDHY
-277 DCISVGEAPCATLE
+277 DCITVGESPCATVD
-291 QAQEITNPETGALDM
+291 QAQEITNSETGALDM

-314 VDSQAGKGK
+314 VDSQSGKGK
-323 WALKALH
+323 WALKPLH
-330 LPDLKA
+330 LPDLKT

-341 QTGLHGKGW
+341 QTGLHGTGW

-357 HDQPRAVSR
+357 HDQARAVSR
-366 FGDAGLHR
+366 FGDAGIHR

-403 NVKWFNIK
+403 NVKWFNIE

-422 AQAVLQQ
+422 AQAVVQQ
-429 GRPHQDVMASI
+429 GRPHQEVMASI

-565 SSSEWA
+565 PSSEWA

>member
-1 LPAHCRAAQL
+1 MPAL
-11 IFSEM
+11 VT
-16 HPSKKDWRQQ
+16 DWRKQ

-38 SNGDGM
+38 SNGDGI

-50 TAKLDHL
+50 TSKLDHL
-57 DALGV
+57 EALGV
-62 GIVWLSPVYDSPNDD
+62 KIVWLSPVYDSPNDD
-77 NGYDIRDYRS
+77 NGYDIRDYRN
-87 IMQEFGSM
+87 IMKEFGTM
-95 ADFDAMLAGMQQRGI
+95 ADFDAMLAGMRARGI

-123 EHAWFKQAR
+123 EHEWFKQAR
-132 SAKTNPY
+132 SSRSNPY

-146 DPVDGREPT
+146 DPVEGREPT

-188 WENPKVRQEVYELMH
+188 WENPKVRQEVYDLMH

-218 NMISKPWLEAG
+218 NMISKPWL
-229 TFSKSEARLPNA
+229 SSEAKGSTAQSLPNA
-241 PKVQDGFLQPA
+241 PKVQEGFLQPA

-263 AFMREMKQEVLDHY
+263 TFMQEMKREVLDHC
-277 DCISVGEAPCATLE
+277 DCITVGESPCATVE
-291 QAQEITNPETGALDM
+291 QAQEITDSETGALNM

-314 VDSQAGKGK
+314 ADSQPGKGK
-323 WALKALH
+323 WALKPLH

-336 SLSRW
+336 TLSRW

-366 FGDAGLHR
+366 FGDTGQYR

-403 NVKWFNIK
+403 NVAWDNIN

-422 AQAVLQQ
+422 AQAVSQK
-429 GRPHQDVMASI
+429 GVPHQEVMQSI

-454 SASQHAGFTQGTPWL
+454 STAYQAGFTTGTPWL
-469 ALNDN
+469 ALNNN
-474 FSQVNAAQA
+474 FAEVNAEQA
-483 RADADSVF
+483 RADADSIF
-491 HHYRQL
+491 HYYRQL
-497 IALRKN
+497 IALRQA
-503 WPVLVDGDFELLLPK
+503 WPVLVDGNYSLLLPK
-518 HTALFA
+518 HPALFA
-524 FTRRLHDVQL
+524 YTRKLNDVTL
-534 LVLCNFSAQFQ
+534 LVLCNFSGQFQ

-554 FSAATPLIGNL
+554 FFNATPLIGNL
-565 SSSEWA
+565 PKEEWSLA
-571 MAPDTLAAWEARV
+571 ADTLAAWEARV
-584 YVLA
+584 YVLT

>member
-1 LPAHCRAAQL
+1 MPAL
-11 IFSEM
+11 VS
-16 HPSKKDWRQQ
+16 DWRKQ

-38 SNGDGM
+38 SNGDGI

-50 TAKLDHL
+50 TSKLDHL
-57 DALGV
+57 EALGV
-62 GIVWLSPVYDSPNDD
+62 KIVWLSPVYDSPNDD

-87 IMQEFGSM
+87 IMKEFGTM
-95 ADFDAMLAGMQQRGI
+95 ADFEVMLAGMRARGI

-123 EHAWFKQAR
+123 EHEWFKQAR
-132 SAKTNPY
+132 SSRSNPY

-146 DPVDGREPT
+146 DPVEGREPT

-188 WENPKVRQEVYELMH
+188 WENPKVRQEVYDLMH

-218 NMISKPWLEAG
+218 NMISKPWL
-229 TFSKSEARLPNA
+229 SSEAKDSAAQSLPNA
-241 PKVQDGFLQPA
+241 PKVQEGFLQPA

-263 AFMREMKQEVLDHY
+263 TFMQEMKREVLEHY
-277 DCISVGEAPCATLE
+277 DCITVGESPCATVE
-291 QAQEITNPETGALDM
+291 QAQEITDSETGALNM

-314 VDSQAGKGK
+314 ADSQPGKGK
-323 WALKALH
+323 WALKPLH

-336 SLSRW
+336 TLSRW

-366 FGDAGLHR
+366 FGDAGQYR

-403 NVKWFNIK
+403 NVAWDDIN

-422 AQAVLQQ
+422 AQAVSQK
-429 GRPHQDVMASI
+429 GVPHQEVMQSI

-454 SASQHAGFTQGTPWL
+454 STAHQAGFTTGTPWL
-469 ALNDN
+469 ALNNN
-474 FSQVNAAQA
+474 FAEVNAAQA
-483 RADADSVF
+483 RADADSIF
-491 HHYRQL
+491 HYYRQL
-497 IALRKN
+497 IALRQA
-503 WPVLVDGDFELLLPK
+503 WPVVVDGNYSLLLPK
-518 HTALFA
+518 HPALFA
-524 FTRRLHDVQL
+524 YTRKLNDVTL
-534 LVLCNFSAQFQ
+534 LVLCNFSGQFQ

-554 FSAATPLIGNL
+554 FFNATPLIGNL
-565 SSSEWA
+565 PKEEWSLA
-571 MAPDTLAAWEARV
+571 ADTLAAWEARV
-584 YVLA
+584 YVLT